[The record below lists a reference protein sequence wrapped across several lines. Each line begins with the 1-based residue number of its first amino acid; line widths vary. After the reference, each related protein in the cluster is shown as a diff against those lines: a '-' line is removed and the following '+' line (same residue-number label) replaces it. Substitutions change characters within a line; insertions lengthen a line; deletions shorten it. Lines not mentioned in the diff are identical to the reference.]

1 MPQWKELKRFCD
13 RDGWEL
19 YKSTDHYYYRKIDVD
34 GNVRQTKVSMGT
46 GEIRGNLWREILKKQ
61 LQVDIEYF
69 NSKI

>member
-19 YKSTDHYYYRKIDVD
+19 YKSTNHYYYRKIDDD